1 MFEIRSQDRIEGEP
15 VMKQQLKVLLYTL
28 VGNALRAVAGCAFIV
43 PQDFMLGG
51 SSGIALTVQHFLP
64 IRLSVISAVA
74 GVSLFCLGWA
84 FLGWKFAAN
93 SLMSTIV
100 YPIIMGFMEVSPG
113 GKLFVGE
120 DKLICALYCSLRIG
134 RGVGLVGRVGG
145 STGGMDIP
153 PCILQKYKG
162 IPVGKSLMFFD
173 GAIIL
178 AQVLLKGTDGIL
190 YSLLILVLTS
200 IVIDHTIVSREATVQ
215 IIIISPE
222 FARIRHELLDN
233 INCGVTMINMETGM
247 TGEQRQAILSV
258 VYAKKYPEIRDAA
271 LKIDKNAFIIASDVK
286 HVNGQGYT
294 LERVFLN
301 RKH

>member
-1 MFEIRSQDRIEGEP
+1 
-15 VMKQQLKVLLYTL
+15 MKQQLKLLLYTL
-28 VGNALRAVAGCAFIV
+28 LGNTMLAFAVCAFIV

-64 IRLSVISAVA
+64 IRLSVISAIA
-74 GVSLFCLGWA
+74 GASLFCLGWV

-93 SLMSTIV
+93 SLLSTIV
-100 YPIIMGFMEVSPG
+100 YPIIMGILEISPVG
-113 GKLFVGE
+113 TLFADE
-120 DKLICALYCSLRIG
+120 DKLICALYCALLIG
-134 RGVGLVGRVGG
+134 MGVGLVVRVGG

-162 IPVGKSLMFFD
+162 IPVGKSLLFFD
-173 GAIIL
+173 GSIIL

-200 IVIDHTIVSREATVQ
+200 VVIDHTIVSGEATVQ

-222 FARIRHELLDN
+222 YNRIRHEILDN
-233 INCGVTMINMETGM
+233 INCGVTMIDIQTGM
-247 TGEQRQAILSV
+247 TGENRQAILSV

-271 LKIDKNAFIIASDVK
+271 LKIDKSAFIIASDVK
-286 HVNGQGYT
+286 NVNGQGYT
-294 LERVFLN
+294 LERVWMN

>member
-1 MFEIRSQDRIEGEP
+1 
-15 VMKQQLKVLLYTL
+15 MKQHLKLLTYTL
-28 VGNALRAVAGCAFIV
+28 LGNIMLAFAVCAFIV

-51 SSGIALTVQHFLP
+51 SSGIALSVQCFAP
-64 IRLSVISAVA
+64 IRLSVISAITNNI
-74 GVSLFCLGWA
+74 LFSLGWG

-93 SLMSTIV
+93 SLLSTIV
-100 YPIIMGFMEVSPG
+100 YPIIMGIMEVSPV

-120 DKLICALYCSLRIG
+120 DKLICALYCSLLIG
-134 RGVGLVGRVGG
+134 MGVGLVVRVGG

-173 GAIIL
+173 GVIIL
-178 AQVLLKGTDGIL
+178 SQVLLKGTDGIL

-200 IVIDHTIVSREATVQ
+200 IVVDHTIVSGEATVQ

-222 FARIRHELLDN
+222 FERIRHEILDN
-233 INCGVTMINMETGM
+233 INCGVSMIDMETGL
-247 TGEQRQAILSV
+247 TGEKRQAILSV

-271 LKIDKNAFIIASDVK
+271 LKIDKSAFIIASDVK
-286 HVNGQGYT
+286 NVNGQGYT
-294 LERVFLN
+294 LERVWMN

>member
-1 MFEIRSQDRIEGEP
+1 
-15 VMKQQLKVLLYTL
+15 MKQHLKLLTYTL
-28 VGNALRAVAGCAFIV
+28 LGNTMLAFAVCAFIV

-51 SSGIALTVQHFLP
+51 SSGIALSVQCFAP
-64 IRLSVISAVA
+64 IRLSVISAITNII
-74 GVSLFCLGWA
+74 LFSLGWG

-93 SLMSTIV
+93 SLLSTIV
-100 YPIIMGFMEVSPG
+100 YPIIMGIMEVSPV

-120 DKLICALYCSLRIG
+120 DKLICALYCSILIG
-134 RGVGLVGRVGG
+134 VGVGLVVRVGG

-173 GAIIL
+173 GVIIL
-178 AQVLLKGTDGIL
+178 TQVLLKGTDGIL

-200 IVIDHTIVSREATVQ
+200 IVVDHTIVSGEATVQ

-222 FARIRHELLDN
+222 FERIRHEILDN
-233 INCGVTMINMETGM
+233 INCGVSMIDMETGL
-247 TGEQRQAILSV
+247 TGEKRQAILSV

-271 LKIDKNAFIIASDVK
+271 LKIDKSAFIIASDVK
-286 HVNGQGYT
+286 NVNGQGYT
-294 LERVFLN
+294 LERVWMN

>member
-1 MFEIRSQDRIEGEP
+1 
-15 VMKQQLKVLLYTL
+15 MKQNLKLLIYTL
-28 VGNALRAVAGCAFIV
+28 LGNTMLAFAVCAFIV

-51 SSGIALTVQHFLP
+51 SSGIALTVQQFLP
-64 IRLSVISAVA
+64 IRLSVISAAA
-74 GVSLFCLGWA
+74 GLSLFCLGWA

-93 SLMSTIV
+93 SLLSTIV
-100 YPIIMGFMEVSPG
+100 YPIIMGFMEVSPIG
-113 GKLFVGE
+113 TLFIGE
-120 DKLICALYCSLRIG
+120 DKLICALYCALLIG
-134 RGVGLVGRVGG
+134 MGVGLVVRVGG

-153 PCILQKYKG
+153 PCILLKYKG

-200 IVIDHTIVSREATVQ
+200 IVIDHTIVSGEATVQ
-215 IIIISPE
+215 ITIISPE
-222 FARIRHELLDN
+222 YERIRHEILDT
-233 INCGVTMINMETGM
+233 INCGVTMLDIETGM
-247 TGEQRQAILSV
+247 TGEKRQAILSV

-286 HVNGQGYT
+286 NVNGQGYT
-294 LERVFLN
+294 LERVFLS